1 MEFSVDST
9 VSWVSLEIT
18 RDLAWFLK
26 AKLTAKQTRLYRWAV
41 PDRID
46 APGYGHL
53 NIIVCNDITKQD
65 IIAGIK
71 KEKFRVDVSKE
82 DADEPIYQ
90 ELDIDYIELNASSL
104 NNNSNFEVKKDG
116 CLLFIS
122 DYSEFISKY
131 SIDEQRRIM
140 GRLIDRS
147 CTGIVPIFFTS
158 KKVDEWYGNSACY
171 YFAWKAVLNIYEV
184 E

>member
-1 MEFSVDST
+1 MEFSVKST
-9 VSWVSLEIT
+9 VSWVSLDVES
-18 RDLAWFLK
+18 DLAWFLK
-26 AKLTAKQTRLYRWAV
+26 AKQTGWYMWAA
-41 PDRID
+41 PDCIA
-46 APGYGHL
+46 APDYGHL

-65 IIAGIK
+65 IIARIK

-82 DADEPIYQ
+82 DAYEPIYH

-140 GRLIDRS
+140 GRLIARS

-171 YFAWKAVLNIYEV
+171 YFIRKSVLNVYEV